1 MLTLY
6 PAISSYNEFYLKVS
20 DIHQL
25 WVAEYGNP
33 EGLPVIFLHGGPGS
47 GCENYHPR
55 FFNPQKYRIILLDQ
69 RGSGKSKPH
78 ASLEEN
84 TTQHLIE
91 DLEKLRV
98 HLAVNQWVVFGG
110 SWGSTLA
117 LAYSEV
123 YPDNVLA
130 LVLRGIFLCRPEDI
144 SWFYQQGASAVFPD
158 YWQSYLSVIPEG
170 ERDNL
175 VAAYYKRLTDKD
187 ESVRL
192 TAAREWSIWEGRTS
206 TLHKKNSVTDHF
218 GNEQVALSLARIEC
232 HYFMNDSFL
241 APNQLIKNAYKL
253 QEIPGYIV
261 HGRYDVVC
269 PLMQAYDLHSAWP
282 SANYTVCPNSGHS
295 ATEPEIVDALVHA
308 TDETAARLK

>member
-6 PAISSYNEFYLKVS
+6 PAISSYNEFYFEVS

-33 EGLPVIFLHGGPGS
+33 KGLPAVFLHGGPGS

-55 FFNPQKYRIILLDQ
+55 FFEPQKYRIILIDQ

-84 TTQHLIE
+84 TTQHLID
-91 DLEKLRV
+91 DLERLRAKLSINR
-98 HLAVNQWVVFGG
+98 WVVFGG

-117 LAYSEV
+117 LAYAELH
-123 YPDNVLA
+123 PEKVLG
-130 LVLRGIFLCRPEDI
+130 LVLRGIFLCRPQDI
-144 SWFYQQGASAVFPD
+144 AWFYQQGASEIFPD
-158 YWQSYLSVIPEG
+158 YWQSYISVIPEN

-175 VAAYYKRLTDKD
+175 VAAYYKRLISPD
-187 ESVRL
+187 EKIRL
-192 TAAREWSIWEGRTS
+192 DAAREWSIWEGRTS
-206 TLHKKNSVTDHF
+206 TLQTKNSVTDHF

-232 HYFMNDSFL
+232 HYFMNNSFL
-241 APNQLIKNAYKL
+241 SPNQLLENAHNL
-253 QEIPGYIV
+253 RDIPGYII

-269 PLMQAYDLHSAWP
+269 PLTQAFELHRAWP
-282 SANYTVCPNSGHS
+282 QANYYVAPNSGHS
-295 ATEPEIVDALVHA
+295 ATETEIIDALIRA
-308 TDETAARLK
+308 TDELAKRYP

>member
-25 WVAEYGNP
+25 WVTEHGNP

-47 GCENYHPR
+47 GCESYHPR

-69 RGSGKSKPH
+69 RGSGKSIPH
-78 ASLEEN
+78 ASLDEN
-84 TTQHLIE
+84 TTQHLID
-91 DLEKLRV
+91 DLEKLRA
-98 HLAVNQWVVFGG
+98 HLAIDQWVVFGG
-110 SWGSTLA
+110 SWGSTLGI
-117 LAYSEV
+117 AYAEA
-123 YPDNVLA
+123 YPEKVLA
-130 LVLRGIFLCRPEDI
+130 LVLRGIFLCRPDDI

-158 YWQSYLSVIPEG
+158 YWQSYVSVIPES
-170 ERDNL
+170 ERNNM

-187 ESVRL
+187 ERIQL
-192 TAAREWSIWEGRTS
+192 EAAREWSIWEGRTS
-206 TLHKKNSVTDHF
+206 TLHPKESVTDHF

-232 HYFMNDSFL
+232 HYFMNNSFL
-241 APNQLIKNAYKL
+241 EPNQLIKNAHKL
-253 QEIPGYIV
+253 HEIPGYII

-269 PLMQAYDLHSAWP
+269 PLKQAYDLHRAWT
-282 SANYTVCPNSGHS
+282 SANYKVCPNSGHS

-308 TDETAARLK
+308 TDDIIERYS